1 MPQDFDARGQNA
13 PPPVP
18 GNRRTAL
25 AILLIAA
32 TAPGTTWAQSIA
44 CDQALREP
52 KERVLALSPQS
63 RAFDA
68 AVAAVFDGT
77 IDAKTRKPIDREKFC
92 AAITTATELAKA
104 FSANIQTTIRF
115 WRAKTHGVCTGRALE
130 LSETGPVILESE
142 DQRVRDKAKVLKLL
156 GEGHDC

>member
-1 MPQDFDARGQNA
+1 MPKDIAARAHDA
-13 PPPVP
+13 PPPAPRSRPAVCV
-18 GNRRTAL
+18 
-25 AILLIAA
+25 ILLIAIA
-32 TAPGTTWAQSIA
+32 LPDSTWAQSTA

-52 KERVLALSPQS
+52 RERVFALSPQS

-68 AVAAVFDGT
+68 AVAAVFDGA
-77 IDAKTRKPIDREKFC
+77 IDQKTRKPVDREKFC
-92 AAITTATELAKA
+92 AAIKTARELAKA
-104 FSANIQTTIRF
+104 FSANIQSTIRF